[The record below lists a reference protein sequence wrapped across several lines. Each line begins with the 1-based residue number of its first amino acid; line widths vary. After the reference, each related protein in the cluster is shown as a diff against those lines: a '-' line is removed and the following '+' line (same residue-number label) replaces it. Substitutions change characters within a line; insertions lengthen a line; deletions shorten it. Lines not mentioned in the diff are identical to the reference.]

1 MSNRRRYAVA
11 APFLVGVVV
20 LLAFGSLAVGARS
33 TGPDVVWSALTTPGT
48 ADGDH
53 LVVLARLART
63 VDGLVVGAS
72 LGLAGATMQAITRN
86 PLADPGILGV
96 NAGASVAVILA
107 LALGVGSLPGIA
119 LAATVGALVAFVVV
133 YAIAALSPGGPQPIT
148 LAIGGAAVGAGLTS
162 VVAAIALLRPAAL
175 ERFRFWQA
183 GVLGTRGVE
192 SVPGVAVFLVV
203 GAVLCLATARA
214 LNQLSLGDD
223 VARSLGSHVAAVRAL
238 AALGAVMLAGTA
250 TALVGPIGFVG
261 LVVPHLVRL
270 TCGPDHR
277 FLLPL
282 SMLAGAALLL
292 GADIVGR
299 TAAPPGEIAVGI
311 MTALLGAP
319 VMVVLVHRRV
329 RVRL

>member
-1 MSNRRRYAVA
+1 MSTARRYAVA
-11 APFLVGVVV
+11 APILVGLVA
-20 LLAFGSLAVGARS
+20 LLTFGSLAVGARG
-33 TGPDVVWSALTTPGT
+33 TAPAVVWSALTTPGT
-48 ADGDH
+48 TDGDH

-63 VDGLVVGAS
+63 VDGLVVGAA

-96 NAGASVAVILA
+96 NASASLAVITA
-107 LALGVGSLPGIA
+107 LALGVGSLPGMA
-119 LAATVGALVAFVVV
+119 VAATVGALAAFLVV

-183 GVLGTRGVE
+183 GVLGTRGLDA
-192 SVPGVAVFLVV
+192 VPGVVAFLVV
-203 GAVLCLATARA
+203 GTILCLSTART
-214 LNQLSLGDD
+214 LNQLALGDD
-223 VARSLGSHVAAVRAL
+223 VARSLGSPVAAVRVS
-238 AALGAVMLAGTA
+238 AAIGAVMLAGTA

-277 FLLPL
+277 FLLPC

-292 GADIVGR
+292 GADIGGR
-299 TAAPPGEIAVGI
+299 TAAPPGEIAVGV

-319 VMVVLVHRRV
+319 VMIVLVRRRV